1 MSEALPPIVDSHI
14 HWWDP
19 ANPWMV
25 MATQEQADGLGMGDI
40 SGMLRSYRPAEYRA
54 EVAGHEVTKVV
65 WVMANLAPAH
75 LEEVR
80 WVQEIAGDDPLFAG
94 MIGSVSPGLPA
105 AERAAGLDEQARFDK
120 FRGVR
125 VVGEFDMTGAA
136 ADDYM
141 RELAERGLVFDHMG
155 SHESTADAA
164 RLAER
169 HPEVTWVLEHCG
181 WPQHPDDPADVAAW
195 REGVA
200 RMAAVGNVNCK
211 LSGLGMTVHAQTLDA
226 QRPFL
231 EHCLDQFGVDRCLFG
246 SNFPVDGLYGTY
258 GEVVDLFDQFTSA
271 LSDDDRRK
279 LFAANAER
287 IYRI

>member
-1 MSEALPPIVDSHI
+1 MSAVPVPIVDSHI

-19 ANPWMV
+19 ANSWMV
-25 MATQEQADGLGMGDI
+25 MATQEQADELGMGDI
-40 SGMLRSYRPAEYRA
+40 GGMLRSYRPAEYRA
-54 EVAGHEVTKVV
+54 DTAGHEVTKVV

-80 WVQEIAGDDPLFAG
+80 WVGEIGGDDPLFAG
-94 MIGSVSPGLPA
+94 MVGSVSPQLSA
-105 AERAAGLDEQARFDK
+105 AEREASLDEQARFPQ

-125 VVGEFDMTGAA
+125 VVGEFDMAAAA

-141 RELAERGLVFDHMG
+141 RALAERGLVFDHMG
-155 SHESTADAA
+155 SHESMADAA

-169 HPEVTWVLEHCG
+169 HPDVTWVLEHCG

-211 LSGLGMTVHAQTLDA
+211 LSGLGMTVHAQTLEA
-226 QRPFL
+226 QQPFL
-231 EHCLDQFGVDRCLFG
+231 EHCLDQFGADRCLFG

-258 GEVVDLFDQFTSA
+258 GEVVDLFAEFTSGLPA
-271 LSDDDRRK
+271 EDRHK
-279 LFAANAER
+279 IFVSNAER